1 MKVLHINTSDIE
13 GGAARAAYRIHHSL
27 LLAGVHSRMMVLNK
41 KSDEWSILTTGINRK
56 EKLRGKVRSVF
67 DEALK
72 IFYPKREHLPWSVN
86 FFNNKRLVQ
95 FINESDYD
103 LIHFHWI
110 NGDFL
115 SIDDIK
121 KIRRPIVWTMHDMWP
136 FTGGCH
142 YTGTCVKY
150 KEECSFC
157 EQLGKKEKTLLSSV
171 IFSKKRKIYQ
181 EKDFVCVAP
190 SRWMGKCA
198 KESCLMKGKNIVHI
212 GYSID
217 ANVYRKLSRSF
228 VRNLL
233 SIEEDA
239 NVILYGAM
247 DATSDKRKGYDLLKK
262 AIEILHKRAQGQPI
276 KIMVFGA
283 SEPEKKEELG
293 FEVVYTGRMHD
304 DLTLSLMYNC
314 ADVFVAPSRED
325 NLPNTVVEA
334 LSCGVPCVAFAI
346 GGMPD
351 MIEHKRNGYLA
362 RPFDAE
368 DLEKGI
374 EFVLE
379 DAVRWQELSFQA
391 EEKAK
396 KSFDAKTISR
406 RYINLY
412 EEVLRNQA

>member
-1 MKVLHINTSDIE
+1 MKVLHINTSDLE

-27 LLAGVHSRMMVLNK
+27 LLAGAHSRMMVLNK
-41 KSDEWSILTTGINRK
+41 RSDEWSILTTGINRK

-67 DEALK
+67 DAALK
-72 IFYPKREHLPWSVN
+72 TFYPKRERLPWSVN
-86 FFNNKRLVQ
+86 FFNNRRLVQ
-95 FINESDYD
+95 FINDSDYE

-110 NGDFL
+110 NEDFL

-121 KIRRPIVWTMHDMWP
+121 KIRQPIVWTMHDMWP

-142 YTGTCVKY
+142 YAGTCAEY
-150 KEECSFC
+150 KMGCKSCGQLKKQEKTFLSSIVFC
-157 EQLGKKEKTLLSSV
+157 EKIKSYAKT
-171 IFSKKRKIYQ
+171 KM
-181 EKDFVCVAP
+181 VCVSP
-190 SRWMGKCA
+190 SQWLADCA
-198 KESCLMKGKNIVHI
+198 RESFLLRQKKVFVIANG
-212 GYSID
+212 ID
-217 ANVYRKLSRSF
+217 LETYRRNNRNFSRKLFRI
-228 VRNLL
+228 RP
-233 SIEEDA
+233 EEKL
-239 NVILYGAM
+239 ILYGAM
-247 DATSDKRKGYDLLKK
+247 SATSDKRKGYDLLKK
-262 AIEILHKRAQGQPI
+262 AIEILRRRAQGKSI

-283 SEPEKKEELG
+283 SEPENKEEMG
-293 FEVVYTGRMHD
+293 FEVVYTGRIYD

-374 EFVLE
+374 EFVLK
-379 DAVRWQELSFQA
+379 DAARWQELSFQA
-391 EEKAK
+391 EEKARR
-396 KSFDAKTISR
+396 SFDAKTVSW
-406 RYINLY
+406 RYMKLY